1 MRKMYFHGNS
11 FQHKNND
18 TWQENVNKNLKKGS
32 KASKAIKGKQKG
44 LRFSYD
50 REINLPATRHSRLC
64 PYDYYLPKKEEK

>member
-1 MRKMYFHGNS
+1 MYFHGNS
-11 FQHKNND
+11 LQHKNND
-18 TWQENVNKNLKKGS
+18 TWQEKCKQKS
-32 KASKAIKGKQKG
+32 QKSSKAIKGKQKG